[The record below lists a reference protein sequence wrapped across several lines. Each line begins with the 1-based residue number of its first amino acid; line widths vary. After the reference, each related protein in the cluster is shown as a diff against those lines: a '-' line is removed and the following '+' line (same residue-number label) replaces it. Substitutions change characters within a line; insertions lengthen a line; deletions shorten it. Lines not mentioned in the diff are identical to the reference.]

1 MKNNLKLMAIIF
13 GIICLT
19 SSVFADV
26 SLLPNSSETLII
38 PVIGLIII
46 GTVIL
51 AIIVFVV
58 KVIRKIKAQINSPKK

>member
-26 SLLPNSSETLII
+26 SLLPNSSETVII

-58 KVIRKIKAQINSPKK
+58 KVIRKIKSQINSPKK

>member
-58 KVIRKIKAQINSPKK
+58 KVIRKIKSQINSPKK